1 MFSVL
6 LLVYLLN
13 LAMLML
19 AVAACVQPS
28 LWKSWVV
35 LLLAKT
41 LIESWFLYPVAR
53 FFGCAGLMAWFLP
66 SQPLHILYTVMAGFF
81 GQVKGYRWKG
91 RQWR

>member
-1 MFSVL
+1 
-6 LLVYLLN
+6 
-13 LAMLML
+13 ML

-28 LWKSWVV
+28 LWTLWLV

-66 SQPLHILYTVMAGFF
+66 SQPFHILYTVMAGFF